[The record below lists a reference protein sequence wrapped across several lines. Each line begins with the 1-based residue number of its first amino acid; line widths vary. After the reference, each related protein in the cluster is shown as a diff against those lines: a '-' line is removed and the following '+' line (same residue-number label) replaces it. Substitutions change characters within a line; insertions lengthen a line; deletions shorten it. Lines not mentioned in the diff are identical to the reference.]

1 MIQKVS
7 TNNDIF
13 YMLAT
18 FVVHEYYAH
27 SKECKLAISLVH
39 LKGKL
44 GDRLENFQS
53 LDRFIERFFVLGL
66 IAVELLEDKFGSL
79 FYLCKV

>member
-1 MIQKVS
+1 MFLWSNLIPALLLSQSVMIQKVS

-53 LDRFIERFFVLGL
+53 LDRFIERLLVLG
-66 IAVELLEDKFGSL
+66 
-79 FYLCKV
+79 